1 MVPQNQ
7 SSSFG
12 VVSVATIATA
22 VVGCPNDPILT
33 LAAPNLTL
41 G

>member
-12 VVSVATIATA
+12 VATLTTIATA